1 MLKRIFIEY
10 AKQRS
15 GDRIYRPIER
25 VCESYQNPKT
35 TKILELI
42 GLFDSDYAEE
52 LKLQWENERD
62 VEKQHL
68 NNMVDDRIT
77 IAHRKKVHIDVSSS
91 KLQNY
96 FRAYSGFLGRVYD
109 HFLGPPPARRP

>member
-10 AKQRS
+10 ARQRS
-15 GDRIYRPIER
+15 NSRIYRPIER

-42 GLFDSDYAEE
+42 GLFDADFETE
-52 LKLQWENERD
+52 LRRQWENEFD

-68 NNMVDDRIT
+68 DNMVDDRIT
-77 IAHRKKVHIDVSSS
+77 IAHRKKVHVDVSSS

-96 FRAYSGFLGRVYD
+96 YKAYSGLLDRLYT
-109 HFLGPPPARRP
+109 HFLGTT